1 MIRGSKNSGGETGVG
16 RRWLQADAG
25 AGADA
30 DAGALL
36 KEGQTNLE
44 KPGGRVLL
52 REPVAYRVEMRL
64 GGRVVLLSRRFR

>member
-1 MIRGSKNSGGETGVG
+1 MEERQELGGDGCRQMQG
-16 RRWLQADAG
+16 Q
-25 AGADA
+25 
-30 DAGALL
+30 GALL